1 MAFCFKSGLH
11 IKRKVLVKISEPLTR
26 LSEFRKPFSE
36 SLNFFI
42 SFIWFTNKG
51 SIMFQ
56 TRHHG
61 DKSEIIFTTSAVKKE
76 TQEWNLQARVAALQ
90 KQ

>member
-1 MAFCFKSGLH
+1 ML
-11 IKRKVLVKISEPLTR
+11 
-26 LSEFRKPFSE
+26 
-36 SLNFFI
+36 
-42 SFIWFTNKG
+42 
-51 SIMFQ
+51 Q

-61 DKSEIIFTTSAVKKE
+61 DKSNIIFTTSAVKKE

>member
-1 MAFCFKSGLH
+1 MAFCFKNGLH

-26 LSEFRKPFSE
+26 ISELRKPFFGVPK
-36 SLNFFI
+36 NI
-42 SFIWFTNKG
+42 FIWFTNKG

-76 TQEWNLQARVAALQ
+76 TQEWNLQARVTALQ

>member
-1 MAFCFKSGLH
+1 
-11 IKRKVLVKISEPLTR
+11 
-26 LSEFRKPFSE
+26 
-36 SLNFFI
+36 
-42 SFIWFTNKG
+42 
-51 SIMFQ
+51 MFQ